1 MLPEAWV
8 PLALNLFSAVCA
20 AATLALLARSVTL
33 LPHDRTH
40 EQRQREHGAF
50 ALLSI
55 RRAWI
60 PPMVAVAVYGLQL
73 SVWQGA
79 TAASST
85 AIDGLLFAYLV
96 RCLLEYRVAQRDSWL
111 WRAAAV
117 YGAGMS
123 GDWLLIGLLP
133 AFIASLIWIR
143 GLSFFNLRF
152 LRGMVLCGLAGLTLY
167 LLLPLVY
174 LRVGSGD
181 LTFLQALKANFV
193 TQETYLKSF
202 WHIPNYLLLLL
213 ATTSFLPVLLIS
225 IRWASYFG
233 DPSKLGIAVTTWIL
247 HLAHGA
253 LLVICVWTAFDPVFS
268 PHRKGLMIPALD
280 LLCALS
286 IGYFAGYFLLV
297 FKPLS
302 ARSSRGAAPPTALN
316 RLSLAAVWA
325 LAVLVPLG
333 LFIRNFPQIRMTN
346 GPALKEYASLLAK
359 NLPPRAVVLCD
370 SESAQ
375 IDYPQ
380 KLWRPRRGWPMRE
393 GAEVHAFGLTG
404 VAGADVPSRAAATL
418 RAGLSQRAQFQ
429 VLQEGSRHGPREDGH
444 DACRRASAVLFAPEF
459 WVLF

>member
-1 MLPEAWV
+1 M
-8 PLALNLFSAVCA
+8 
-20 AATLALLARSVTL
+20 
-33 LPHDRTH
+33 
-40 EQRQREHGAF
+40 
-50 ALLSI
+50 
-55 RRAWI
+55 
-60 PPMVAVAVYGLQL
+60 
-73 SVWQGA
+73 
-79 TAASST
+79 
-85 AIDGLLFAYLV
+85 
-96 RCLLEYRVAQRDSWL
+96 
-111 WRAAAV
+111 
-117 YGAGMS
+117 
-123 GDWLLIGLLP
+123 
-133 AFIASLIWIR
+133 
-143 GLSFFNLRF
+143 
-152 LRGMVLCGLAGLTLY
+152 
-167 LLLPLVY
+167 PLVY

-202 WHIPNYLLLLL
+202 WHIPELPAVAAGDDLLPAGAADQYSLG
-213 ATTSFLPVLLIS
+213 FLF
-225 IRWASYFG
+225 W

-380 KLWRPRRGWPMRE
+380 KLWLTEAWLAHAGKARRYMLLDSLALQAPTYHHVLRQRYGRDFPNVLNSKSSKKVPDMALVKMVTTLADERPLSICTRVLGIILSIFIRNPTDLRSRWCATQRIRS
-393 GAEVHAFGLTG
+393 
-404 VAGADVPSRAAATL
+404 AGHR
-418 RAGLSQRAQFQ
+418 
-429 VLQEGSRHGPREDGH
+429 
-444 DACRRASAVLFAPEF
+444 
-459 WVLF
+459 